1 MGIGFRHVRLHFL
14 RHTLPL
20 LDKAALL
27 NPILPNWYL
36 ANRAAAFYGLQNYA
50 DAAEAFE
57 RITSPAYWDHGYLA
71 ACYAQLGRPADA
83 RSRIARALELAPHL
97 TLKHVS
103 DREWYS
109 RQADLEHLLD
119 ALRKAGLP
127 D

>member
-1 MGIGFRHVRLHFL
+1 VGIGFRHVRFHFL
-14 RHTLPL
+14 RHALPL

-27 NPILPNWYL
+27 NL